1 MAGWSLFSDGSSS
14 DSAETLQNLRTNGIF
29 QDSDETSKFR
39 CLFHLIH
46 SHFRKEISPKLEIL
60 PLPVAMGDGHSVDL
74 FKLYWIVKEKGG
86 YDSVTESR
94 SWGATA
100 EEAGLGTDAGAP
112 MKLIYKKHLEHF
124 DRWLRSIVGVKG
136 MQSLWRIAEDKESF
150 ARLDADT
157 KCWLRNVLDGKNGH
171 EGMEFHMVKEV
182 MKTPANGHEGK
193 EFHTEK
199 EVMKVPGNGHEG
211 KEFHTVKEVMKT
223 PANGHEGKELHMV
236 KGVMKTPAN
245 GHEGKEAPVNGHE
258 GKKFR
263 TEEEVMKTPGNG
275 HEGQEFHTV
284 KVVMKTPSNGH
295 EGKEL
300 HMVKE
305 VMKTPANGHEGK
317 EFHTEK
323 QVMKVPGNGHEGK
336 EFHTVKEVMKMPAN
350 GHEGKEL
357 HMVKGVMKTPA
368 NIQEGKE
375 APVNGHEGKEFRT
388 EKEVMK
394 TPGNGHEGQEFH
406 TVKVVMK
413 TPSNGHEGKELHA
426 VKEIMK
432 TPANGHERQEFHT
445 VKDVMKMPANDHEG
459 KEVMKMPA
467 GGNSSLVVKGS
478 LCDDVIVLESH
489 HANGVSS
496 SLKRSPLKRMRERE
510 GEYVFGV
517 LNWVKRIAK
526 TPLDPAIGRA
536 LEGSKRNAQEVEY
549 HKQAHIVRKALFRRR
564 NACSSVLRPFFQKR
578 QTMHPSMYEDYV
590 GSRDQSKLRCSQRL
604 LRQHMRSRSSS
615 CSEAS
620 TATDDS
626 DKNLSPLVSWMEND
640 SDKQVLKNLNS
651 LTAETVVGLFSKD
664 QIKKRV
670 RVGPRFQARVPEWT
684 GMACNSG
691 DSKWLGTQIWPLKPK
706 ELNSLTEEH
715 LIGKGRPDFCNCKL
729 AGSIECIRFHVAEKR
744 FQLKR
749 ELGSTFYKWRFDH
762 MGEEVSLSW
771 TDEEERRFKAIVY
784 RNPPSLDKSFWEEAY
799 RSFYYK
805 SRRSLVNYY
814 FDVFLLRR
822 RSYQNRVTPNQIDSD
837 DEESEFG
844 SVSSGFGHDA
854 VVVNGLKSIMCSQNK
869 QCMDLDESLDLGE

>member
-1 MAGWSLFSDGSSS
+1 
-14 DSAETLQNLRTNGIF
+14 
-29 QDSDETSKFR
+29 
-39 CLFHLIH
+39 
-46 SHFRKEISPKLEIL
+46 
-60 PLPVAMGDGHSVDL
+60 
-74 FKLYWIVKEKGG
+74 
-86 YDSVTESR
+86 
-94 SWGATA
+94 
-100 EEAGLGTDAGAP
+100 
-112 MKLIYKKHLEHF
+112 
-124 DRWLRSIVGVKG
+124 
-136 MQSLWRIAEDKESF
+136 
-150 ARLDADT
+150 
-157 KCWLRNVLDGKNGH
+157 
-171 EGMEFHMVKEV
+171 
-182 MKTPANGHEGK
+182 
-193 EFHTEK
+193 
-199 EVMKVPGNGHEG
+199 
-211 KEFHTVKEVMKT
+211 
-223 PANGHEGKELHMV
+223 
-236 KGVMKTPAN
+236 
-245 GHEGKEAPVNGHE
+245 
-258 GKKFR
+258 
-263 TEEEVMKTPGNG
+263 
-275 HEGQEFHTV
+275 
-284 KVVMKTPSNGH
+284 
-295 EGKEL
+295 
-300 HMVKE
+300 
-305 VMKTPANGHEGK
+305 
-317 EFHTEK
+317 
-323 QVMKVPGNGHEGK
+323 
-336 EFHTVKEVMKMPAN
+336 
-350 GHEGKEL
+350 
-357 HMVKGVMKTPA
+357 
-368 NIQEGKE
+368 
-375 APVNGHEGKEFRT
+375 
-388 EKEVMK
+388 
-394 TPGNGHEGQEFH
+394 
-406 TVKVVMK
+406 
-413 TPSNGHEGKELHA
+413 
-426 VKEIMK
+426 
-432 TPANGHERQEFHT
+432 
-445 VKDVMKMPANDHEG
+445 
-459 KEVMKMPA
+459 
-467 GGNSSLVVKGS
+467 
-478 LCDDVIVLESH
+478 
-489 HANGVSS
+489 
-496 SLKRSPLKRMRERE
+496 
-510 GEYVFGV
+510 
-517 LNWVKRIAK
+517 
-526 TPLDPAIGRA
+526 
-536 LEGSKRNAQEVEY
+536 
-549 HKQAHIVRKALFRRR
+549 
-564 NACSSVLRPFFQKR
+564 
-578 QTMHPSMYEDYV
+578 MHPSMYEDYV

-670 RVGPRFQARVPEWT
+670 RVGPRFQARVPEWM

-706 ELNSLTEEH
+706 ELYSLTEEH